1 MCLLLFKPKLISK
14 RVVLL
19 CVHCSLS
26 LSLFLSFFL
35 SFFVYLLNL
44 LFEPYRLHLL
54 LPRREIFERVR
65 SFHSVER
72 FAVQLVQVSQRVDV
86 FLVIL
91 VHDILGNLV
100 VPVRFLFNLQR
111 FTEND
116 FYRLALRQDA
126 SFAEKSSQNASTQR
140 ATVKRRRGDAD

>member
-1 MCLLLFKPKLISK
+1 MRTLF
-14 RVVLL
+14 
-19 CVHCSLS
+19 SLS
-26 LSLFLSFFL
+26 LSFFL
-35 SFFVYLLNL
+35 SFVYLLNL

-91 VHDILGNLV
+91 ATISSGIWSFPYGFSLISSGLPKTTSIDW
-100 VPVRFLFNLQR
+100 RFGK
-111 FTEND
+111 TP
-116 FYRLALRQDA
+116 RLPKNRLKTPRLN
-126 SFAEKSSQNASTQR
+126 ER
-140 ATVKRRRGDAD
+140 P

>member
-1 MCLLLFKPKLISK
+1 MCLLLFKPKLISTTC
-14 RVVLL
+14 
-19 CVHCSLS
+19 CVTMRTLFSLS
-26 LSLFLSFFL
+26 LSFFL
-35 SFFVYLLNL
+35 SFVYLLNL

-140 ATVKRRRGDAD
+140 ATVKRRRSDAD